1 MFLLQL
7 LLQGP
12 IQFSQKSCLGV
23 YHGPSPARVPNED
36 RAMYDG
42 HDIITGTGSLSIVG

>member
-23 YHGPSPARVPNED
+23 YHGPSP
-36 RAMYDG
+36 
-42 HDIITGTGSLSIVG
+42 GSQTKIGLCMMGMIS